1 MGNGRFPQRR
11 SCCRQARH
19 SLKRVHEI
27 RRGTHALLFNP
38 GSRSPGFPGRARRVR
53 RPFTPSQEGRGPYR
67 LPRDVR
73 DRLAAALAPFR
84 NRDAAWELAVFLARY
99 WSMPGRIVGSFA
111 DRPPGARRAS
121 RTQSDGEADPER
133 HPHPRGGRVPRPGP
147 CASGS
152 KYKATEDGLHRK
164 PIQFVF
170 GAEYASA
177 FLAANKR
184 AAAARGRLSRDR
196 RAITPSST
204 QRPSTAHSAASL
216 KGPKSRNPSERLVNL
231 GPLVKESGLPPKAF
245 EPNPQLEAA
254 LDRLLQGIRQSRGG

>member
-1 MGNGRFPQRR
+1 MFSVQPRLPFILPQR
-11 SCCRQARH
+11 ARM
-19 SLKRVHEI
+19 
-27 RRGTHALLFNP
+27 RRT
-38 GSRSPGFPGRARRVR
+38 R

-67 LPRDVR
+67 LPHDVR
-73 DRLAAALAPFR
+73 DRLASALAPFR

-111 DRPPGARRAS
+111 IDRRALS
-121 RTQSDGEADPER
+121 EHPELGLTEKRVRSAIRTLEEVGFLDRDIP
-133 HPHPRGGRVPRPGP
+133 P
-147 CASGS
+147 SGS

-196 RAITPSST
+196 RAISPSST
-204 QRPSTAHSAASL
+204 PRPSTVNSEASFL
-216 KGPKSRNPSERLVNL
+216 KGPKSRNPSERLVNM
-231 GPLVKESGLPPKAF
+231 GPLVKECGLPPKAF
-245 EPNPQLEAA
+245 VPDPKLEAA
-254 LDRLLQGIRQSRGG
+254 LDRLKEAIGKAGESGGKGSAK

>member
-1 MGNGRFPQRR
+1 MFSVQPRLPFILPQRARMRR
-11 SCCRQARH
+11 S
-19 SLKRVHEI
+19 
-27 RRGTHALLFNP
+27 
-38 GSRSPGFPGRARRVR
+38 R

-67 LPRDVR
+67 LPHDVC
-73 DRLAAALAPFR
+73 DRLMSALAPFR
-84 NRDAAWELAVFLARY
+84 NRDAAWELAIFLARY
-99 WSMPGRIVGSFA
+99 RSVPGRIVGSFA
-111 DRPPGARRAS
+111 IDRRALS
-121 RTQSDGEADPER
+121 AHPELDLTEKRIRSAIRTLEEVGFLDRDIAP
-133 HPHPRGGRVPRPGP
+133 
-147 CASGS
+147 SGS

-196 RAITPSST
+196 RAISPSST
-204 QRPSTAHSAASL
+204 QRLSVANSAASL

-231 GPLVKESGLPPKAF
+231 GPLVKECGLLPKTP
-245 EPNPQLEAA
+245 EPNPKLEAA